1 MRLVAAWCLALAAAL
16 APEWRAAP
24 PAPALSRLRAAQ
36 QQTLAGAARFGDV
49 RSPRTDHVSAGA
61 LVAADGAARCAAA
74 RRTGCLLLCRA
85 HAGVLALAG
94 ADRAR
99 FLHSQTTN
107 ALDGLA
113 LGAALDA
120 AVANRDG
127 AALDLVTVAT
137 LPRLSLVLASPSRA
151 DAVADAFG
159 GHLFPLDDV
168 TLVSAREGR
177 ARPRAAPLLSFPA
190 LIPTRFASHARTRE
204 RANARARGRSAAG

>member
-137 LPRLSLVLASPSRA
+137 LPRLSLVLAEPRGRGRRRLRRPPIPARRRDARECARGPRA
-151 DAVADAFG
+151 
-159 GHLFPLDDV
+159 P
-168 TLVSAREGR
+168 EGR
-177 ARPRAAPLLSFPA
+177 ASP
-190 LIPTRFASHARTRE
+190 LIPRSSPPASPLTRE